1 MKKQLLFVAAFAAA
15 VLAETAYAA
24 QPVTTRDESI
34 YSFTYKCD
42 GFRVSV
48 DGHNTGTHTIYFDND
63 GNKVRNVA
71 HHHITE
77 THRNLRTGRT
87 VEFRGDYTS
96 TYDYAANTQTFTGA
110 FLIANEPMDG
120 TLLQE
125 LGLVEFNYTTGE
137 IRTAGRHD
145 ILNLPYDPFCAALS
159 G

>member
-1 MKKQLLFVAAFAAA
+1 MKKRFLFVTAFIGVALVGTADA
-15 VLAETAYAA
+15 VE
-24 QPVTTRDESI
+24 PVTSTDDSR

-48 DGHNTGTHTIYFDND
+48 DGHNIGWHTIYFNND
-63 GNKVRNVA
+63 GEKVRNVG

-77 THRNLRTGRT
+77 THRNLRTSRT
-87 VEFRGDYTS
+87 VEFRGDYMS
-96 TYDYAANTQTFTGA
+96 TYEYATNTQTFTGE
-110 FLIANEPMDG
+110 FLIANEPVQG

-125 LGLVEFNYTTGE
+125 TGLVEFNYTTGE

-159 G
+159 S